1 MVSPLPATLKRKIK
15 RKIMRKFTAVL
26 VGTLLVLG
34 VLTIFSSNQG
44 TAAVAAKKIN
54 VVIDYGN
61 GQPSRAVEAAV
72 TPGEIVLGLLQ
83 TVATVETHP
92 VDRYV
97 FVTAIDGVQG
107 KRGEMAWYYTIDGN
121 KADKLAAAKVVA
133 DNTERITSTYQKDVC
148 SCTVDKKK

>member
-1 MVSPLPATLKRKIK
+1 MN
-15 RKIMRKFTAVL
+15 KFMAVL
-26 VGTLLVLG
+26 AAGFLAVL
-34 VLTIFSSNQG
+34 
-44 TAAVAAKKIN
+44 AVAGLNHSPAAAAAGKKVN
-54 VVIDYGN
+54 VVIEYGS
-61 GQPSRAVEAAV
+61 GQPSRTVEAAV
-72 TPGEIVLGLLQ
+72 TPGDTVLGVLQ

-121 KADKLAAAKVVA
+121 KADTLAAAKVVA
-133 DNTERITSTYQKDVC
+133 DNTGQITWTYQKDVC

>member
-1 MVSPLPATLKRKIK
+1 MK
-15 RKIMRKFTAVL
+15 KFTNVL
-26 VGTLLVLG
+26 VGCLLTVAM
-34 VLTIFSSNQG
+34 VVAIHSNQVR
-44 TAAVAAKKIN
+44 AAVAEKKVN
-54 VVIDYGN
+54 VVIEYGN
-61 GQPSRAVEAAV
+61 GQPSRTVEAAV
-72 TPGEIVLGLLQ
+72 TPGETVLGLLQ

-92 VDRYV
+92 VDQYV

-133 DNTERITSTYQKDVC
+133 DNTERITWTYQKDVC